1 MPGIFIFKKIQE
13 QGKSM
18 DGYFDLHH
26 NKKTAHP
33 VRGMRLEYTNN
44 MYA

>member
-1 MPGIFIFKKIQE
+1 
-13 QGKSM
+13 M

-26 NKKTAHP
+26 ILKKTAHP